1 MSMDNAF
8 IATTFDWDHRTPTAW
23 QLFMNKAFRKL
34 RLPMRLTPAPS
45 DMANVEARMNLFH
58 LLEQVI
64 AYKVPGDVVDLGCNA
79 GDSTIVMQ
87 KVVSTLSPERQVH
100 AYDSF
105 EGLPELTGT
114 DVADGVYGK
123 GYMAA
128 PLDLFK
134 RKFDALGLRHPHIH
148 KGWFQDTVPQGLPER
163 IAFALIDG
171 DLYESTKQ
179 GFITLHHRPC
189 QQDPKLYQAM
199 LLNQQGKYVAGC
211 WTYRAGVVLL
221 AFGPNT
227 LETRPLASYS
237 QIPSKYLHDIK
248 AQGAK

>member
-1 MSMDNAF
+1 MRKAALTAALGAVML
-8 IATTFDWDHRTPTAW
+8 ATCA
-23 QLFMNKAFRKL
+23 
-34 RLPMRLTPAPS
+34 PAP
-45 DMANVEARMNLFH
+45 AQTRV
-58 LLEQVI
+58 Q
-64 AYKVPGDVVDLGCNA
+64 Y
-79 GDSTIVMQ
+79 
-87 KVVSTLSPERQVH
+87 
-100 AYDSF
+100 
-105 EGLPELTGT
+105 TGT
-114 DVADGVYGK
+114 VA
-123 GYMAA
+123 
-128 PLDLFK
+128 
-134 RKFDALGLRHPHIH
+134 
-148 KGWFQDTVPQGLPER
+148 
-163 IAFALIDG
+163 
-171 DLYESTKQ
+171 LYESTKQ